1 MSVYFFELQRIS
13 EKEYKFG
20 MATNVFWQNSSGNS
34 YNTLVNY
41 VIYGD
46 DNKIYSSKGHYAF
59 GQLFIQ
65 SNPDSSS
72 QANSPNLIIN
82 DQKKGGITNV
92 YTQYNETGTC
102 YLLID
107 SPIQVPDPVTTT
119 NAKYYMKCTVI

>member
-1 MSVYFFELQRIS
+1 MSVYFFELKNIE
-13 EKEYKFG
+13 EKANKFG
-20 MATNVFWQNSSGNS
+20 MATNAFWQNASGNS

-46 DNKIYSSKGHYAF
+46 DTQSSSSKGHYAF

-92 YTQYNETGTC
+92 YTQYNESGTC
-102 YLLID
+102 YLLLD
-107 SPIQVPDPVTTT
+107 SPVPVSSTSTTT
-119 NAKYYMKCTVI
+119 KYFMKCTVI